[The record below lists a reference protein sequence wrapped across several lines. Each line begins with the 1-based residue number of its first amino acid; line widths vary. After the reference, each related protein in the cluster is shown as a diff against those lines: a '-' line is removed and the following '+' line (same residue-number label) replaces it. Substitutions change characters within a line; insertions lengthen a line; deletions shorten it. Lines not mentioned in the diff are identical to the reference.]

1 MLMAVKN
8 FAQESSSVYKSV
20 KSSKK
25 EYKAL
30 YVINESYEN
39 KIRTIIR
46 NINNALQDPRLKG
59 KLKVEL
65 LAFGGGVEMYRK
77 KNPYG
82 SLLIDLKNKGVTMV
96 QCENTLREKQIDQ
109 SELFEFV
116 NYTPSGNGEMILRHD
131 EGWAIIKP

>member
-59 KLKVEL
+59 KLKV
-65 LAFGGGVEMYRK
+65 
-77 KNPYG
+77 
-82 SLLIDLKNKGVTMV
+82 
-96 QCENTLREKQIDQ
+96 
-109 SELFEFV
+109 
-116 NYTPSGNGEMILRHD
+116 
-131 EGWAIIKP
+131 